1 MPTYVFFLIN
11 HLGEPFEANEL
22 DFEDDQQASAH
33 ATSLLAKGYPVEVR
47 SDGKRIKLLPMMTWS
62 VEDWLKPHLGPW
74 PLTRSAPDTR
84 FQPRSRRLI
93 ERPRCR
99 HCRQRLD
106 EQTAATD
113 EDRCVECRSDT

>member
-47 SDGKRIKLLPMMTWS
+47 SDGKRVKLLPMMTWR
-62 VEDWLKPHLGPW
+62 VENWLKPYLGPW
-74 PLTRSAPDTR
+74 PLTSSARDPR
-84 FQPRSRRLI
+84 FPPRFRRGS

-99 HCRQRLD
+99 
-106 EQTAATD
+106 
-113 EDRCVECRSDT
+113 

>member
-11 HLGEPFEANEL
+11 HLGEPFEASEL
-22 DFEDDQQASAH
+22 AFEDDQQANAH
-33 ATSLLAKGYPVEVR
+33 AASLLTKGYPVEVR

-74 PLTRSAPDTR
+74 PLTRSAGEAR
-84 FQPRSRRLI
+84 FEALFHRLS

-99 HCRQRLD
+99 DCRQLLD

-113 EDRCVECRSDT
+113 ENRCTDCRSGD